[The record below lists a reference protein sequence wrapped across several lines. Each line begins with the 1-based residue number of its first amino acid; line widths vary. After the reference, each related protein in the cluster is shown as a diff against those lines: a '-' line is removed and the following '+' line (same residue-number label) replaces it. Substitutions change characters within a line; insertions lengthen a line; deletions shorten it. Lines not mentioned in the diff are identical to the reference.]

1 VRLVN
6 PNSLKNRRNP
16 AAAMQNRPIITLT
29 TDFGLQDP
37 FVGIM
42 HGVIAGICPSA
53 RVIDLTHGVAAFDI
67 LDGALSLW
75 QSWRYFPAD
84 TIHTVVVDPGV
95 GSERNALLVR
105 MGGHWFIAPDNGV
118 LTLVQRDA
126 VPSGSE
132 LRAWKITSPA
142 VMLPAQ
148 SHTFHGR
155 DLFSPAAAHLAW
167 HLEHGS
173 IDPAHFG
180 VPVDAITELSIPEP
194 IHHPDGSIEGVIL
207 KADKFGNLLTSIPS
221 TALPKDTSKLRIL
234 AGDQVIDRFAR
245 FFAGGEPGHLVG
257 IPGSSGLLEI
267 AVNRGSA
274 LAISGLQA
282 GTTVTLTHKP

>member
-1 VRLVN
+1 MTQ
-6 PNSLKNRRNP
+6 K
-16 AAAMQNRPIITLT
+16 PIITLI

-53 RVIDLTHGVAAFDI
+53 RVIDLTHGIPAFGL
-67 LDGALSLW
+67 LDGALALW

-95 GSERNALLVR
+95 GSERSALLVR
-105 MGGHWFIAPDNGV
+105 TGGHWFIAPDNGV
-118 LTLVQRDA
+118 LTLVQRDVLRKGA
-126 VPSGSE
+126 E
-132 LRAWKITSPA
+132 CRAWKITSPA
-142 VMLPAQ
+142 VMLPEQ

-155 DLFSPAAAHLAW
+155 DIFSPAAAHLAW

-173 IDPAHFG
+173 TNPAHFG
-180 VPVDAITELSIPEP
+180 SPVDAIAQLAVPEP
-194 IHHPDGSIEGVIL
+194 VHHPDGSIEGVIL
-207 KADKFGNLLTSIPS
+207 KADKFGNLLTNIPS
-221 TALPKDTSKLRIL
+221 TMLPQNLDALRII

-245 FFAGGEPGHLVG
+245 NFASQPPGQLFG

-267 AVNRGSA
+267 AINRGSA
-274 LAISGLQA
+274 LAVTGLQP
-282 GTTVTLTHKP
+282 GTAVTLTHKP